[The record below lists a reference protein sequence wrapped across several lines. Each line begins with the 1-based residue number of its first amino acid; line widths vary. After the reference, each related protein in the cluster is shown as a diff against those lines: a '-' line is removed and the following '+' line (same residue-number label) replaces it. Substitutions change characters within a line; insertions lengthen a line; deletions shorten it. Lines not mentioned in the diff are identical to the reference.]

1 MNKTNKNEKRS
12 SFYNTSEILNIL
24 KQKAVYRAND
34 FSPWEKGIIEIFQK
48 SKLRFETKFREF
60 YFDFGKE
67 KFVYLPDL
75 LVKGFEYDE
84 KQILIEAHEE
94 ISEYDV
100 KKYRRFRSIYGS
112 VYHLIMIVTDGELR
126 KWNEYDRGEQ
136 GLFHEIWTS
145 EDIDFLINDLLDK
158 KDKYKMTI
166 SQYQQSAVCPLPPK
180 GHGCGRK
187 ASGYNEVVRWFGYRG
202 KRVQSL
208 CRECRSEQSRKYR
221 TTKNY

>member
-60 YFDFGKE
+60 YFDFGYE

-75 LVKGFEYDE
+75 LVRGFEYDE

-94 ISEYDV
+94 ISGYDV

-126 KWNEYDRGEQ
+126 KWNEYDQGER

-145 EDIDFLINDLLDK
+145 SDVDFLINDLLDK
-158 KDKYKMTI
+158 KDKYEKLV
-166 SQYQQSAVCPLPPK
+166 SKYPQSAVCPAPPK

-187 ASGYNEVVRWFGYRG
+187 ASGYNEVVQWFGYRG

-208 CRECRSEQSRKYR
+208 CRECRSKQARKYR
-221 TTKNY
+221 TKNY